1 MNYFLKP
8 FCPLSLFLATHLA
21 EAKRLRM
28 LELCKDF
35 AFIFCFLFRA
45 QCVCMSRMRV
55 CALCL
60 FRTLFSRLIESIC
73 ELFLY
78 SYFMRMYACVCVC
91 VLCGE

>member
-35 AFIFCFLFRA
+35 AFISVSYSELS
-45 QCVCMSRMRV
+45 VCMSRMRV